1 MEKLDSNLPE
11 FSVEG
16 IPSCNEEGVVVLF
29 VLFKAMMIR
38 AVSVATELAVV
49 ICFL

>member
-16 IPSCNEEGVVVLF
+16 IPSCNEEGAVVLF
-29 VLFKAMMIR
+29 LLFNTVMIR
-38 AVSVATELAVV
+38 ALGVATELT
-49 ICFL
+49 ILIYFL